1 VSDRS
6 AQIKLATAAYHAGYL
21 DDWPGAARC
30 VEELA
35 KTYGTAGVTT
45 AMLAWID
52 TAIAASGL
60 DGGGPVRIAWNAVE
74 TGAIQT
80 DADAVSVEVR
90 WAGRLLA
97 ARLAD
102 DERGFHA
109 LLSVLPTLT
118 PSQTGDHI
126 LGLLR
131 SCVLTIKQGKQS
143 GKLPGGSD
151 A

>member
-1 VSDRS
+1 MSTRS

-21 DDWPGAARC
+21 DDWPGAARV

-35 KTYGTAGVTT
+35 DSHGTDGVTT

-60 DGGGPVRIAWNAVE
+60 DRSGPVRVAWNAVE
-74 TGAIQT
+74 TGNVQT
-80 DADAVSVEVR
+80 DADNVPVEAR

-102 DERGFHA
+102 DERGFYA
-109 LLSVLPTLT
+109 LLTVLPTLT
-118 PSQTGDHI
+118 PAQTGDHI

-143 GKLPGGSD
+143 GKLPGGVS
-151 A
+151 

>member
-1 VSDRS
+1 MSDRS
-6 AQIKLATAAYHAGYL
+6 VQIKLATAAYHAAHV
-21 DDWPGAARC
+21 DDWSGAAR
-30 VEELA
+30 VIQELA
-35 KTYGTAGVTT
+35 ASYGQAGVTT

-60 DGGGPVRIAWNAVE
+60 DRSGPVRIAWNAVE

-80 DADAVSVEVR
+80 DADQVAPEAR

-109 LLSVLPTLT
+109 LLTVLGTLT
-118 PSQTGDHI
+118 PAQTGDHI

-131 SCVLTIKQGKQS
+131 SCVLTIKQGKQT
-143 GKLPGGSD
+143 GKLPGGSN